1 MSGSVLR
8 LQASILAR
16 TARENDQTTLEL
28 RPAYLIQSENMP
40 GVDPGVLWTRD
51 VDLIFQAA
59 EWRDD
64 PPPENLTLNGGDI
77 TVNGITHLDLL
88 PMPLDLPGDIELEIR
103 SDAGVFVIRGDHFEL
118 RPLGVG
124 KYVKH
129 V

>member
-1 MSGSVLR
+1 MSGSVLQ

-16 TARENDQTTLEL
+16 TIQEGGQTTLEL
-28 RPAYLIQSENMP
+28 RPAYLIKSEKMP
-40 GVDPGVLWTRD
+40 GVDPGVLWTQD
-51 VDLIFQAA
+51 VDLIFRAA

-64 PPPENLTLNGGDI
+64 PPPENLTLTGGNI

-88 PMPLDLPGDIELEIR
+88 PMPLKLPGDIELEIQG
-103 SDAGVFVIRGDHFEL
+103 DAGTFVIRGDHFEL

-124 KYVKH
+124 KYVRH